1 MTARVFEAD
10 HAVGR
15 LAELGLSID
24 LVERVVR
31 RADAEAA
38 FCTALD
44 PPIMAGL
51 IRWAR
56 TNRFLREELVPLGW
70 RFDNPR
76 NLPRTIH
83 PGGQF
88 AIVASTGDDVTG
100 LAALLPAPKYA
111 KGDATARAVEV
122 NEQLTLDFGDFDPAG
137 LPPDPAG
144 LPPDPAGLPPGDHL
158 LTWLLLFHAG
168 DDGFHVELSLPDR
181 IDDGRITR
189 WAERIVLPVFPRS
202 EIRLTQ
208 TLASPDSAG
217 DRAIV
222 VEVSR
227 L

>member
-1 MTARVFEAD
+1 MTTARVRTAD
-10 HAVGR
+10 QAAGR
-15 LAELGLSID
+15 LAELGLSTD

-38 FCTALD
+38 FCTPFD
-44 PPIMAGL
+44 PPIMEGL
-51 IRWAR
+51 TRWAR

-70 RFDNPR
+70 GFDNPR

-88 AIVASTGDDVTG
+88 AIVATTGDDVTG
-100 LAALLPAPKYA
+100 LAGLLPGPKYA
-111 KGDATARAVEV
+111 KGYATTRAVEV
-122 NEQLTLDFGDFDPAG
+122 NEQLTLDFGDFGDFGAG
-137 LPPDPAG
+137 DLPPR
-144 LPPDPAGLPPGDHL
+144 DHL
-158 LTWLLLFHAG
+158 LTWLLLFHTG

-189 WAERIVLPVFPRS
+189 WAERIILPVFPRG
-202 EIRLTQ
+202 EIRLADG
-208 TLASPDSAG
+208 LASPDSAG
-217 DRAIV
+217 DRGIV

>member
-1 MTARVFEAD
+1 MTTARVRTAD
-10 HAVGR
+10 QAAGR

-38 FCTALD
+38 FCTAFD
-44 PPIMAGL
+44 PPIMEGL
-51 IRWAR
+51 TRWAR

-70 RFDNPR
+70 GFDNPR

-88 AIVASTGDDVTG
+88 AIVAITGDDVTG
-100 LAALLPAPKYA
+100 LAGLLPGPKYA
-111 KGDATARAVEV
+111 RGYATTRAVEV
-122 NEQLTLDFGDFDPAG
+122 NGQLTLDFGDSGDSGPGG
-137 LPPDPAG
+137 LPPR
-144 LPPDPAGLPPGDHL
+144 DHL
-158 LTWLLLFHAG
+158 LTWLLLFRIT

-189 WAERIVLPVFPRS
+189 WAERVILPVFPRG
-202 EIRLTQ
+202 EIRVPDG
-208 TLASPDSAG
+208 LASPDSAG
-217 DRAIV
+217 DRGIV

>member
-1 MTARVFEAD
+1 MTTARVRTAD
-10 HAVGR
+10 QAAGR
-15 LAELGLSID
+15 LAELGLSTD

-38 FCTALD
+38 FCTPFD
-44 PPIMAGL
+44 PPIMEGL
-51 IRWAR
+51 TRWAR

-70 RFDNPR
+70 GFDNPR

-88 AIVASTGDDVTG
+88 AIVATTGDDVTG
-100 LAALLPAPKYA
+100 LAGLLPGPKYA
-111 KGDATARAVEV
+111 KGYATTRAVEV
-122 NEQLTLDFGDFDPAG
+122 NEQLTLDFGDFGDFGAG
-137 LPPDPAG
+137 HLPPR
-144 LPPDPAGLPPGDHL
+144 DHL
-158 LTWLLLFHAG
+158 LTWLLLFHTG

-189 WAERIVLPVFPRS
+189 WAERIILPVFPRG
-202 EIRLTQ
+202 EIRLADG
-208 TLASPDSAG
+208 LASPDSAG
-217 DRAIV
+217 DRGIV

>member
-1 MTARVFEAD
+1 MTTARVRTAD
-10 HAVGR
+10 QAASR

-38 FCTALD
+38 FCTPFD
-44 PPIMAGL
+44 PPIMEGL
-51 IRWAR
+51 TRWAR

-70 RFDNPR
+70 GFDNPR

-88 AIVASTGDDVTG
+88 AIVAITGDDVTG
-100 LAALLPAPKYA
+100 LAGLLPGPKYA
-111 KGDATARAVEV
+111 RGYATTRAVEV
-122 NEQLTLDFGDFDPAG
+122 NGQLTLDFGDFGLGG
-137 LPPDPAG
+137 LPPR
-144 LPPDPAGLPPGDHL
+144 DHV
-158 LTWLLLFHAG
+158 LTWLLLFRIT

-189 WAERIVLPVFPRS
+189 WAERVILPVFPRG
-202 EIRLTQ
+202 EIRVPDG
-208 TLASPDSAG
+208 LASPDSAG
-217 DRAIV
+217 DRGIV